1 MSAYPYCNLSRLP
14 LQVEVIVKGRE
25 KLPAMAELNSFLE
38 LLGVVAL
45 PYCGE
50 LAGKRRELLLGGR
63 SGIALT
69 FTNLLLCLVA
79 HACHFVC
86 HSVLLFAQAIDVAW
100 LL

>member
-1 MSAYPYCNLSRLP
+1 VRSYNTL
-14 LQVEVIVKGRE
+14 LQVELIVKGKE

-63 SGIALT
+63 SGIYHSTIAT
-69 FTNLLLCLVA
+69 LLCAVSL
-79 HACHFVC
+79 ACYTIHHRF
-86 HSVLLFAQAIDVAW
+86 HLRGQA
-100 LL
+100 L

>member
-1 MSAYPYCNLSRLP
+1 MRVLTKHVVLSYNTL
-14 LQVEVIVKGRE
+14 LQVELIVKGKE

-63 SGIALT
+63 SGNCHSMIAT
-69 FTNLLLCLVA
+69 LLCAV
-79 HACHFVC
+79 
-86 HSVLLFAQAIDVAW
+86 S
-100 LL
+100 